1 MYKQFLFNGRLIDN
15 WKTNPS
21 LNSSPFKGIWCLMPF
36 KDPGLGYNKSYTSFA
51 TSDIDRNNCKIKFL
65 ENSLAWIVAKVIILK
80 QPTYFLFGS
89 RLFPQIGECLK
100 MDPNFPE
107 NQSILIVAI
116 IIEVGKKHIKGSW
129 EENLLQNELRT
140 RLWATSKAILSWL

>member
-1 MYKQFLFNGRLIDN
+1 
-15 WKTNPS
+15 
-21 LNSSPFKGIWCLMPF
+21 MPF

-51 TSDIDRNNCKIKFL
+51 TSDIDRNNWKIKFL

-100 MDPNFPE
+100 LETNFSE
-107 NQSILIVAI
+107 NQSILSSVAI
-116 IIEVGKKHIKGSW
+116 IFETG
-129 EENLLQNELRT
+129 
-140 RLWATSKAILSWL
+140 